1 MRYTLLGISFSSG
14 SIRVVLSLLLGGAIL
29 VYGGYMFAIQSPSL
43 DSTEQVDATIIST
56 SVDRTSGP
64 NPTFVPNATY
74 TFTYEGE
81 TYTASGMYPG
91 EYPREF
97 DTKRE
102 ARNRLS
108 AVEPG
113 EIVTVFIPNNS
124 PNAAYIRRSR
134 GSRPIYLMG
143 IGGIILVL
151 GLCNGIYR
159 FYKL

>member
-14 SIRVVLSLLLGGAIL
+14 SIRVVLSLLLGSAIL
-29 VYGGYMFAIQSPSL
+29 VYGGYMFAVQTPEL

-64 NPTFVPNATY
+64 NPAFVPNATY

-81 TYTASGMYPG
+81 TYTASGMYSG
-91 EYPREF
+91 ENPREF

-108 AVEPG
+108 AIEPG
-113 EIVTVFIPNNS
+113 EIETVFIPNNS
-124 PNAAYIRRSR
+124 PHAAYIRQSR

-143 IGGIILVL
+143 IGGIILLL